1 MGVTVPD
8 PSGWLVCG
16 GCSGA
21 NPAGSKFCN
30 RCGSPLAEDAVR
42 IPPPPEALPVA
53 PAVPAG
59 EAAPPGRPD
68 PWDLDPLG
76 SEGDLYRHEREK
88 RARDRTDRGLL
99 ALVIGFALGWIPFI
113 QYIGA
118 LFTLVGLIYVFLG
131 RNGYD
136 QAHHRNVLAGGAL
149 LLLTMALLVV
159 VTAGEVANLLTISQ
173 SNVGSPASAVAG
185 LESGLQ
191 DYFLALAILTVLGVL
206 ANVVLIYRLADRFS
220 RGLLWG
226 GFLLSSLFTII
237 MLVYL
242 SSIVAQAFSAVATGG
257 TVDVSQLSGLQGV
270 LLISKLAQAVP
281 ALLFAWAYLRT
292 RVQARDPH
300 ALGPGT
306 GTPRGWCY

>member
-30 RCGSPLAEDAVR
+30 RCGSPLPEDAVR
-42 IPPPPEALPVA
+42 IPPPPEDLPVA
-53 PAVPAG
+53 RAVPAG
-59 EAAPPGRPD
+59 EGAPPGRPD

-76 SEGDLYRHEREK
+76 PEADLYRHERELQ
-88 RARDRTDRGLL
+88 ARDRTDRGLL
-99 ALVIGFALGWIPFI
+99 ALVIGFALGWIPI
-113 QYIGA
+113 LQYFGA

-136 QAHHRNVLAGGAL
+136 RLHHRNVLAGGAL

-159 VTAGEVANLLTISQ
+159 VTAGEVAYLLTVSQ
-173 SNVGSPASAVAG
+173 STVGSPASAVAG

-191 DYFLALAILTVLGVL
+191 DYFLALAILSVLGVL

-226 GFLLSSLFTII
+226 GFLLSSLFSII

-242 SSIVAQAFSAVATGG
+242 WSIVAQAFSAVATGG

-281 ALLFAWAYLRT
+281 ALLFAWAYQRT
-292 RVQARDPH
+292 RVQAKDPH
-300 ALGPGT
+300 ALGLGT
-306 GTPRGWCY
+306 RTPRGWCY

>member
-42 IPPPPEALPVA
+42 IPPPPEDLPVA
-53 PAVPAG
+53 RAVPAG

-68 PWDLDPLG
+68 PWDLDPLRP
-76 SEGDLYRHEREK
+76 EADLYRHERELQ
-88 RARDRTDRGLL
+88 ARDRTDRGLL

-113 QYIGA
+113 QYFGA
-118 LFTLVGLIYVFLG
+118 LFSLVGLIYVFLG

-136 QAHHRNVLAGGAL
+136 RLHHRNVLAGGAL
-149 LLLTMALLVV
+149 LLLTMALVFV
-159 VTAGEVANLLTISQ
+159 VTAGEVAYLLTVSQ
-173 SNVGSPASAVAG
+173 STVGSPASAVAG

-191 DYFLALAILTVLGVL
+191 DYFLALAILSVLGVL

-226 GFLLSSLFTII
+226 GFLLSSLLSII
-237 MLVYL
+237 TLVYL
-242 SSIVAQAFSAVATGG
+242 WSILAQAFSAVATGG

-270 LLISKLAQAVP
+270 LLIARLALAVP
-281 ALLFAWAYLRT
+281 ALLFAWAYQRT
-292 RVQARDPH
+292 RVQAKDPH
-300 ALGPGT
+300 ALGLGT
-306 GTPRGWCY
+306 RTPRGWCY

>member
-8 PSGWLVCG
+8 PVGWLVCG

-30 RCGSPLAEDAVR
+30 RCGSPFAEDAVR

-53 PAVPAG
+53 RSVPAG
-59 EAAPPGRPD
+59 EATPPGRPV
-68 PWDLDPLG
+68 PWDPDPLG
-76 SEGDLYRHEREK
+76 SGGDLDRQEPEI
-88 RARDRTDRGLL
+88 RARERTDRGLL
-99 ALVIGFALGWIPFI
+99 ALAIGFALGWIP
-113 QYIGA
+113 YIEYVGA
-118 LFTLVGLIYVFLG
+118 LLTLVGLIYVFLG
-131 RNGYD
+131 RDGYD

-149 LLLTMALLVV
+149 LLLTTALLVV
-159 VTAGEVANLLTISQ
+159 VTVGEVANLQTISQ
-173 SNVGSPASAVAG
+173 SAVGSPASAVAG

-242 SSIVAQAFSAVATGG
+242 SSMVAQAFSAVATGG
-257 TVDVSQLSGLQGV
+257 TVDVSQLSALQGV

-281 ALLFAWAYLRT
+281 ALLFAWAYQRT
-292 RVQARDPH
+292 RVQARDPEVFG
-300 ALGPGT
+300 LGT
-306 GTPRGWCY
+306 GTSPGWCY

>member
-42 IPPPPEALPVA
+42 IPPPPEDLPVA
-53 PAVPAG
+53 RTVPAG

-68 PWDLDPLG
+68 PWDLDPLRP
-76 SEGDLYRHEREK
+76 EADLYRHERELQ
-88 RARDRTDRGLL
+88 ARDRTDRGLL

-113 QYIGA
+113 QYFGA

-136 QAHHRNVLAGGAL
+136 RLHHRNVLAGGAL
-149 LLLTMALLVV
+149 LLLTMALVVV
-159 VTAGEVANLLTISQ
+159 VTAGEVAYLLTVSQ
-173 SNVGSPASAVAG
+173 STAGSPASAVAG

-191 DYFLALAILTVLGVL
+191 DYFLALAILSVLGVL

-226 GFLLSSLFTII
+226 GFLLSSLLSILT
-237 MLVYL
+237 LVYL
-242 SSIVAQAFSAVATGG
+242 WSILAQAFSAVATGG

-270 LLISKLAQAVP
+270 LLLARLALAVP
-281 ALLFAWAYLRT
+281 ALLFAWAYQRT
-292 RVQARDPH
+292 RVQAKDPH
-300 ALGPGT
+300 SLGLGT
-306 GTPRGWCY
+306 RTPRGWCY